1 MNNNN
6 EGYFYA
12 SKNILYSLLLIF
24 PMLFLYEI
32 LGFIQNYGSH
42 YHIRNGADAI
52 IRHLFSHFGENAHL
66 FYGTSLFLLFL
77 IVCVKNLNFIK
88 NNKIKIHYL
97 AMMIFESLIWSLAL
111 LICIK
116 GSTSFFLSSPYSYN
130 LLEQFYLSIGA
141 GIWEELLFRFS
152 LLSVLIVFIN
162 KVLNYSLI
170 FSQCISIFISGIIF
184 SLFHYIGIFGDVF
197 TWYSFSI
204 RSIAGFFLGSIFLFR
219 GLGISVY
226 THIFYDMILVSIPT
240 FSL

>member
-42 YHIRNGADAI
+42 YYIRNGADAI
-52 IRHLFSHFGENAHL
+52 IRHLFSLFGENAHL
-66 FYGTSLFLLFL
+66 YYGLSLFILFVVVF
-77 IVCVKNLNFIK
+77 IKNFRFIK
-88 NNKIKIHYL
+88 NNTIKIHFL
-97 AMMIFESLIWSLAL
+97 AMMIFESLICSLAL
-111 LICIK
+111 LICIR
-116 GSTSFFLSSPYSYN
+116 GFASILLSLPYSDN

-141 GIWEELLFRFS
+141 GVWEELLFRFGLLS
-152 LLSVLIVFIN
+152 LLILFFKKI
-162 KVLNYSLI
+162 LNYSI
-170 FSQCISIFISGIIF
+170 FFSQFMSIFISGVIF

-197 TWYSFSI
+197 TWYSFSL